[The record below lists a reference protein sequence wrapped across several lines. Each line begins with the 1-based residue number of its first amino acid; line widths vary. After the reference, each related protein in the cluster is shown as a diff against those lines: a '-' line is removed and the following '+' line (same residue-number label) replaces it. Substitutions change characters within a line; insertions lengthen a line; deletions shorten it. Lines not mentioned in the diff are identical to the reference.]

1 MLPVGDPRDLS
12 VWRPSPKLRRLR
24 SMSLSEIAYRGR
36 QEAAKAFE
44 RLTPAVLPERQAWLR
59 TYAPAFAGEDAALRA
74 IRERLPARFFAGA
87 AQPDIAATLDERC
100 PGACRQIV
108 EAAEGLLQHRFDL
121 LGYRDLSF
129 GDPID
134 WHLDPVWKRRAPL
147 VHWSRLDALD
157 TAIVGDSKIVWELN
171 RHQWLVRLAQAWQVT
186 GDVRY
191 AAACMDAMDRW
202 RAANPAGRGINWAS
216 SLEVAFRLMSWCWVV
231 MLIRNAPVMTN
242 AWATGFV
249 TAMWQHA
256 THISRY
262 LSYYSSPNTHLTGEA
277 LGLFHAGILLSECR
291 DAGHWREVATRV
303 LLAECRRQ
311 LTPDGIHFEQSTC
324 YQRYTADTYL
334 TLIALA
340 HRNGLGLPHELMERT
355 AQVLDVLVAVRRP
368 DGAIPPIGDGDG
380 GELLP
385 LVDRDPG
392 DCRGTFAVAAA
403 VLSRADF
410 AWAAEGAT
418 PELLWLLGRQGLNA
432 FDALAPAPPGGDS
445 ASRLF
450 PSGYAVMR
458 SGWERDA
465 HQLIA
470 DVGPLGCPTSS
481 GHGHADLLAVQC
493 SIFGE
498 ACLVDAGT
506 YCYTAEPRWRDY
518 FRGTAAHS
526 TVRVDRLDQAE
537 PAGPFRWHQRP
548 RARLRTWHSNPGADV
563 IDADHDGY
571 LRLDDPVSCRRRIV
585 FVKPDYWLI
594 VDDVDGADRH
604 TIEQTFQ
611 FAAGV
616 HIATAPG
623 GWLRIETPG
632 ARVLWMF
639 ASAST
644 PVETALS
651 SGEEAPIRGWTSSD
665 YGRREPA
672 PALVFTA
679 EASLPWR
686 ILTLLVPDPGGS
698 QTPPPAVTFF
708 DRSGRPAGVTFD
720 RPRRSA
726 RVDDQAV
733 VIT

>member
-1 MLPVGDPRDLS
+1 MPPAGGPPDVS
-12 VWRPSPKLRRLR
+12 AWRSAAKLRRLR
-24 SMSLSEIAYRGR
+24 SMSLTEIAYRGR
-36 QEAAKAFE
+36 QEAAKAFD
-44 RLTPAVLPERQAWLR
+44 RLTPAVRPEAQAWLR
-59 TYAPAFAGEDAALRA
+59 TYAPALAQENAALRA

-87 AQPDIAATLDERC
+87 AEPDIATVLDARC

-108 EAAEGLLQHRFDL
+108 ETAERLLQHRFDL

-134 WHLDPVWKRRAPL
+134 WHLDPVWQRRAPL

-157 TAIVGDSKIVWELN
+157 TATVGDSKIVWELN

-186 GDVRY
+186 GEARY
-191 AAACMDAMDRW
+191 ATACMDHIDEW
-202 RAANPAGRGINWAS
+202 RAANPPGRGINWAS

-231 MLIRNAPVMTN
+231 ALIRNAPVMTN
-242 AWATGFV
+242 AWAAEIV
-249 TAMWQHA
+249 TAVWQHA

-277 LGLFHAGILLSECR
+277 LGLFYAGTLFSECR
-291 DAGHWREVATRV
+291 DAGHWREVATGV
-303 LLAECRRQ
+303 LVAECRKQ

-334 TLIALA
+334 TLILLA
-340 HRNGLGLPHELMERT
+340 HRNGFGLPRELVERT
-355 AQVLDVLVAVRRP
+355 ARMIDVLLAVRRP
-368 DGAIPPIGDGDG
+368 DGTIPSIGDGDG

-385 LVDRDPG
+385 VVERDPG
-392 DCRGTFAVAAA
+392 DCRGTFSVAAA
-403 VLSRADF
+403 LLARADF
-410 AWAAEGAT
+410 AWAAGGAS
-418 PELLWLLGRQGLNA
+418 PELLWLLGRQGMRA
-432 FDALAPAPPGGDS
+432 FDALTPAPPGDET
-445 ASRLF
+445 ASRIL

-458 SGWERDA
+458 SGWDRDA

-470 DVGPLGCPTSS
+470 DVGPLGCTASS

-498 ACLVDAGT
+498 PCLVDAGT

-548 RARLRTWHSNPGADV
+548 RARLRSWHSNPGADV
-563 IDADHDGY
+563 LDADHDGY
-571 LRLDDPVSCRRRIV
+571 VRLGDPVRCRRRVV

-594 VDDVDGADRH
+594 VDDVDGAAQH

-611 FAAGV
+611 FAPGV
-616 HIATAPG
+616 HVAAGPD
-623 GWLRIETPG
+623 GWLRVETPG
-632 ARVLWMF
+632 ARVLWML

-644 PVETALS
+644 PIATVLS
-651 SGEEAPIRGWTSSD
+651 CGEETPLRGWTSAD
-665 YGRREPA
+665 YGQREAA
-672 PALVFTA
+672 PALVFAADAT
-679 EASLPWR
+679 LPWR
-686 ILTLLVPDPGGS
+686 ILTLLVPDPDGGR
-698 QTPPPAVTFF
+698 TPPPASTFF
-708 DRSGRPAGVTFD
+708 DSSWRPAGVTFD
-720 RPRRSA
+720 RPWRSA
-726 RVDDQAV
+726 RVDDEAV